1 MPVTF
6 PSHKTHPKAHAW
18 LKKNPGPNKN
28 LFRILDLLGPR
39 YAGPYQRFI
48 DRGDG
53 TSVEYHFT
61 PAENDELFFRIE
73 IVTRKKHSKV
83 RFSLRSRAKLPEAW
97 KKKRITLKDAVGDD
111 YYAIDVDIAED
122 STLDELIEF
131 IGLSPSFGIP
141 GRQASSSKD
150 LTVQIKWLNS
160 AETIS
165 LNMDHDPQDGDIIE
179 TYESRDGFDIP
190 IKYIT
195 RVMSY
200 ARTDDKIS
208 IKLRY
213 DPVDNPSLTEIN
225 DAWGFSTLAIDTK
238 RAVAKATWQ
247 NDPPNSDYDG
257 DGKATVS
264 NTSLIED
271 LEFEKVIRRR
281 RRQAKL
287 REDLLGAKIKC
298 CELSKE
304 TALFALDAAHIIE
317 VKNAGGYT
325 AANGLLLRADIHRLF
340 DRGILKIHN
349 DGSLSL
355 SEELSKDS
363 RYRQE
368 MAGWS
373 VTGDTMKRIK
383 DALARRNG
391 TAS

>member
-1 MPVTF
+1 MPVTL
-6 PSHKTHPKAHAW
+6 PSHKTHPNAHAW
-18 LKKNPGPNKN
+18 LKTNPGPHKN
-28 LFRILDLLGPR
+28 LSRILDLLSPQ
-39 YAGPYQRFI
+39 YTGPYQRFI
-48 DRGDG
+48 DRGNG
-53 TSVEYHFT
+53 STVEYHFT
-61 PAENDELFFRIE
+61 PAEDDRLFSRIE
-73 IVTRKKHSKV
+73 IETRKKHSRI
-83 RFSLRSRAKLPEAW
+83 RFSLWGKAPIPDAW
-97 KKKRITLKDAVGDD
+97 KKKRKTLKNADGDD
-111 YYAIDVDIAED
+111 YYAIDIAIAED
-122 STLDELIEF
+122 GALDELSEF
-131 IGLSPSFGIP
+131 IRLSPSFGIP
-141 GRQASSSKD
+141 PGGASSAKD
-150 LTVQIKWLNS
+150 LTVRIKWLNS

-165 LNMDHDPQDGDIIE
+165 LNMDHDPQDDDIIE

-190 IKYIT
+190 LKYIT

-213 DPVDNPSLTEIN
+213 DPADNPSLTEIN

-271 LEFEKVIRRR
+271 LGFETVIRRK

-340 DRGILKIHN
+340 DRGILKIHD

-355 SEELSKDS
+355 SEILSKDS
-363 RYRQE
+363 RYHQE
-368 MAGWS
+368 MAGWN
-373 VTGDTMKRIK
+373 VNGDTMERIK

-391 TAS
+391 TAK